1 MGKLQTTDIL
11 QLQMF
16 LSEKKGTCIL
26 DFRLFAPSFK
36 KKKGTG
42 DTNFSSN
49 ICQLISLQNKTI
61 LGSNL
66 NCYVQFI

>member
-36 KKKGTG
+36 KKKERETL
-42 DTNFSSN
+42 TLV
-49 ICQLISLQNKTI
+49 QISA
-61 LGSNL
+61 S
-66 NCYVQFI
+66 